1 MSTIKQAPKAAPKA
15 TETKAVEAVDL
26 DNVSMMPIEELEKVI
41 AEQSGSTVEDPKVK
55 AFAAKLHE
63 SASAATN
70 VADALDA
77 LRKEGIKVEVSVSPE
92 SLAAAGI
99 KVVTKKT
106 DWWMIAKWVGG
117 GLTTAL
123 IVYGTYKLYVSYK
136 AGKAAKAA
144 VANNGTIQ
152 L

>member
-1 MSTIKQAPKAAPKA
+1 MSTIKQAPKAPKA
-15 TETKAVEAVDL
+15 TPEAVEAIAVDL
-26 DNVSMMPIEELEKVI
+26 DNVSLMPIEALEKVI

-55 AFAAKLHE
+55 AFALKLQE
-63 SASAATN
+63 STASATN

-99 KVVTKKT
+99 VVKTKQT
-106 DWWMIAKWVGG
+106 DWWMIAKRVGG

-123 IVYGTYKLYVSYK
+123 IVYGSYRLYVSYK
-136 AGKAAKAA
+136 AGKASNAA